1 MAEFNRSL
9 SIPVEIRTRSRNHV
23 SCPRCRVDPSHISRQ
38 FWETSRP
45 TPDINTTNNN
55 TLESRPNGY
64 PDLCRRSSR
73 SYTSPASVHHYQNR
87 GPIINTP
94 SGYHNSISN
103 SGLIRYSNDSHSTRS
118 AGDTWRIRGILENH
132 PPDVTR
138 RAESSFGRLPDV
150 THHTQ
155 ANTANIQHARTRS
168 VPVGGVYDSRV
179 PSSSSYDIH
188 HQQPQPQMVSR
199 SSTQG
204 IICARSHQDGLQ
216 HTSLPTTIICNNRQ
230 PETSMIQPQQ
240 RREPS
245 CIVAP
250 QLKRDQPSTSST
262 SPWVTRNVQI
272 DRQVSSDISNRN
284 HQSNNNN
291 NCSLNWSNQ
300 PQQNQQQQQ
309 ASQLQQQPSSSCWR
323 PNTVTSTPQN
333 VLNQCPLP
341 DLVTPRRQARKQCCG
356 LLATHS
362 VAIRWLVVVIAA
374 LGLLCSVVGTIV
386 GVVKATG
393 REHLT
398 VALLLIGLGIVL
410 VSMSG
415 VAWRLTSRESPSCR
429 AMFGLR
435 RTRHEPH
442 RRFVPRV
449 PQYGRPHPFSAML
462 YPDITLRPPP
472 PSYQASMQEYR
483 LRLLLMDRQSSPVT
497 HQPPPQPPPLPP
509 PMYRGPATV
518 YPRFPANVGISDYSR
533 PPSYRS
539 RPSSAGQPSPVGLE
553 DVELINNPST
563 SSSHLPSDVISS
575 LSPAAS
581 QNAVRSAP
589 SSASATNNHVEVV
602 AEV

>member
-9 SIPVEIRTRSRNHV
+9 SIPVEIRTRSRNHG

-38 FWETSRP
+38 FWETTTPPRP
-45 TPDINTTNNN
+45 SVQDIN
-55 TLESRPNGY
+55 NGAHHFDSPGY
-64 PDLCRRSSR
+64 QPDLCRRSNR
-73 SYTSPASVHHYQNR
+73 SYTSPASVHHYQNTR
-87 GPIINTP
+87 GPVP
-94 SGYHNSISN
+94 SPNSPAGYHGQINS
-103 SGLIRYSNDSHSTRS
+103 LVRYANEPRSIRS

-138 RAESSFGRLPDV
+138 RADAGLGRLPDV
-150 THHTQ
+150 TNTQ
-155 ANTANIQHARTRS
+155 TIQHSRTRS

-179 PSSSSYDIH
+179 PSTSSYDIH
-188 HQQPQPQMVSR
+188 QQPPPQLVSR

-204 IICARSHQDGLQ
+204 IICARSHQDGLS
-216 HTSLPTTIICNNRQ
+216 HTSLPTTIICNNTRQ
-230 PETSMIQPQQ
+230 QEPTSMLQQ

-245 CIVAP
+245 CL
-250 QLKRDQPSTSST
+250 QLKRGDQQITTGT
-262 SPWVTRNVQI
+262 SPWVTRSGPM
-272 DRQVSSDISNRN
+272 DRQTDTSSRN
-284 HQSNNNN
+284 TPNNNN
-291 NCSLNWSNQ
+291 SLTFS
-300 PQQNQQQQQ
+300 NQQQQQ
-309 ASQLQQQPSSSCWR
+309 PQHQSGSSCWR
-323 PNTVTSTPQN
+323 PNPVTSPPQN
-333 VLNQCPLP
+333 VLTQCPLP

-362 VAIRWLVVVIAA
+362 VAIRWLVVIIAA
-374 LGLLCSVVGTIV
+374 LGLVCSVIGTIV

-429 AMFGLR
+429 AMFGFG
-435 RTRHEPH
+435 RTRREPH

-462 YPDITLRPPP
+462 YPDINLRPPP

-483 LRLLLMDRQSSPVT
+483 LRLLLMDRQTTSPVVT
-497 HQPPPQPPPLPP
+497 HPPPQQPPPPPPPV
-509 PMYRGPATV
+509 YRGPATV
-518 YPRFPANVGISDYSR
+518 YPRFPPNGISDYSR

-539 RPSSAGQPSPVGLE
+539 RPSSAGQPSPVGIE
-553 DVELINNPST
+553 DVELINNPPST

-575 LSPAAS
+575 LTAISSSAS
-581 QNAVRSAP
+581 QNAMRSAP
-589 SSASATNNHVEVV
+589 SIAGNMNLVEVV

>member
-9 SIPVEIRTRSRNHV
+9 SIPVEIRNRPRSHV
-23 SCPRCRVDPSHISRQ
+23 TCPRCRVDPSHISRQ
-38 FWETSRP
+38 IWENSTRP
-45 TPDINTTNNN
+45 QQQFEFGSNNN
-55 TLESRPNGY
+55 IPESRNNSNGY
-64 PDLCRRSSR
+64 PDLCRRSNR
-73 SYTSPASVHHYQNR
+73 SYTSPASVHHYQNVR
-87 GPIINTP
+87 PLVNVPTG
-94 SGYHNSISN
+94 HLNSASN
-103 SGLIRYSNDSHSTRS
+103 VGSMRYSSDTHSTRS

-138 RAESSFGRLPDV
+138 RAESSLGRLPDV

-155 ANTANIQHARTRS
+155 TNLSIQHARTRS

-179 PSSSSYDIH
+179 PSNSSYDIH
-188 HQQPQPQMVSR
+188 HQHQTQAVSR

-204 IICARSHQDGLQ
+204 IICARTHQDGLSHSPMSSSATINSRQ
-216 HTSLPTTIICNNRQ
+216 HEALRTQQQRLDSSNIATPQQWKREHTSTI
-230 PETSMIQPQQ
+230 S
-240 RREPS
+240 
-245 CIVAP
+245 
-250 QLKRDQPSTSST
+250 SST
-262 SPWVTRNVQI
+262 SPWVTRNAHI
-272 DRQVSSDISNRN
+272 GRQTTTDTPSSSTQNPSNSLTW
-284 HQSNNNN
+284 SNSQQTNN
-291 NCSLNWSNQ
+291 NC
-300 PQQNQQQQQ
+300 
-309 ASQLQQQPSSSCWR
+309 WR
-323 PNTVTSTPQN
+323 PSTVTSPSQN
-333 VLNQCPLP
+333 VLTQCPLP

-362 VAIRWLVVVIAA
+362 VAIRWLVVVIAC
-374 LGLLCSVVGTIV
+374 LGLMCSVVGTIV

-415 VAWRLTSRESPSCR
+415 VAWRLTSRDSPSCR

-449 PQYGRPHPFSAML
+449 PHYGRPHPFSAML

-483 LRLLLMDRQSSPVT
+483 LRLLLMDRQTPPIT
-497 HQPPPQPPPLPP
+497 HPPPPTQAPPPPP

-518 YPRFPANVGISDYSR
+518 YPRFPVSVGISDYSR

-539 RPSSAGQPSPVGLE
+539 RPSSAGQPSPVGPE
-553 DVELINNPST
+553 EVDIINNPTT
-563 SSSHLPSDVISS
+563 SSSHLPSDVISTRS
-575 LSPAAS
+575 SSSPAAP
-581 QNAVRSAP
+581 QNRSAP
-589 SSASATNNHVEVV
+589 SIATASNHVEVV
-602 AEV
+602 AQV

>member
-9 SIPVEIRTRSRNHV
+9 SIPVEVRNRSRNHV

-38 FWETSRP
+38 FWEATRP
-45 TPDINTTNNN
+45 PPDLSNNN
-55 TLESRPNGY
+55 NVLEGRTSGY

-73 SYTSPASVHHYQNR
+73 SYTSPASVHQYQNR
-87 GPIINTP
+87 GPVTTTT
-94 SGYHNSISN
+94 GFYNSNNN
-103 SGLIRYSNDSHSTRS
+103 SGLIRYSSDSHSTRS

-132 PPDVTR
+132 QPDVTH
-138 RAESSFGRLPDV
+138 RAESSMGRLPDV

-155 ANTANIQHARTRS
+155 SNPTNIQHARTRS
-168 VPVGGVYDSRV
+168 VPVGGVYDSRL
-179 PSSSSYDIH
+179 PSNSSYDIH
-188 HQQPQPQMVSR
+188 LQQHQPQLVSR

-204 IICARSHQDGLQ
+204 IICARSQQDGL
-216 HTSLPTTIICNNRQ
+216 HHSSLNTTTTSNTRHQVNTL
-230 PETSMIQPQQ
+230 PQQ
-240 RREPS
+240 RQEPS
-245 CIVAP
+245 NSANL
-250 QLKRDQPSTSST
+250 QWKRDPQTSNSNT
-262 SPWVTRNVQI
+262 TASPWVTRNAQM
-272 DRQVSSDISNRN
+272 DRQLSNTPSSSNHN
-284 HQSNNNN
+284 ANN
-291 NCSLNWSNQ
+291 SLTWSNQ
-300 PQQNQQQQQ
+300 QQ
-309 ASQLQQQPSSSCWR
+309 ASSSCWR
-323 PNTVTSTPQN
+323 PSTVTSPSQN

-435 RTRHEPH
+435 RARHEPH

-449 PQYGRPHPFSAML
+449 PHYGRPHPFSAML

-483 LRLLLMDRQSSPVT
+483 LRLLLMDRQTLPAT
-497 HQPPPQPPPLPP
+497 HPPPPQPPPPP

-518 YPRFPANVGISDYSR
+518 YPRFPLNIGISDYSR

-539 RPSSAGQPSPVGLE
+539 RPSSAGQPSPVGPE
-553 DVELINNPST
+553 DVELINNPT
-563 SSSHLPSDVISS
+563 SSSHHLPSDVISS
-575 LSPAAS
+575 LTVVSSAAT
-581 QNAVRSAP
+581 QNTVRSTP
-589 SSASATNNHVEVV
+589 SVATSNNHVEVV
-602 AEV
+602 AQV

>member
-45 TPDINTTNNN
+45 TQDINTTNNN

-94 SGYHNSISN
+94 TGYHNSISN

-155 ANTANIQHARTRS
+155 ANTASIQHARTRS

-188 HQQPQPQMVSR
+188 HQQPQPQVVSR

-230 PETSMIQPQQ
+230 PETSMMQPQQ

-284 HQSNNNN
+284 HQNNNN
-291 NCSLNWSNQ
+291 SCSLNWSNQ

-309 ASQLQQQPSSSCWR
+309 PSQQQQQPSSSCWR

-483 LRLLLMDRQSSPVT
+483 LRLLLMDRQSSPS
-497 HQPPPQPPPLPP
+497 PPT
-509 PMYRGPATV
+509 PATAT
-518 YPRFPANVGISDYSR
+518 PLSR
-533 PPSYRS
+533 PPCTEG
-539 RPSSAGQPSPVGLE
+539 RP
-553 DVELINNPST
+553 PST
-563 SSSHLPSDVISS
+563 QGFQRMLGYPITVDRLAIALDRV
-575 LSPAAS
+575 LLV
-581 QNAVRSAP
+581 NRVRWGWRM
-589 SSASATNNHVEVV
+589 
-602 AEV
+602 